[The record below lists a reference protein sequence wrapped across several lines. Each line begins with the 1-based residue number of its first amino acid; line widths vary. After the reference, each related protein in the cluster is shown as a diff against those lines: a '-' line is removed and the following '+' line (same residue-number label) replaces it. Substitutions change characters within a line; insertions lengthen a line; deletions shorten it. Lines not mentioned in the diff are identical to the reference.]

1 MGNKVIFWHYTVH
14 ILDRIVHEGTPWE
27 TIDALRLSY
36 APQSLSDGAGFTF
49 LLPKRCHTYMA
60 AVAQGLIVVM
70 SPSKLSG
77 VAQPVIARIEN
88 GKFPALNSV
97 YRPLQE
103 ADARVCNGFYE

>member
-1 MGNKVIFWHYTVH
+1 M
-14 ILDRIVHEGTPWE
+14 
-27 TIDALRLSY
+27 
-36 APQSLSDGAGFTF
+36 QSLSDGAGFTF

-60 AVAQGLIVVM
+60 AVAQGLIVV
-70 SPSKLSG
+70 
-77 VAQPVIARIEN
+77 IEN